1 MLITGVEETA
11 EQEPQDGDLPVDG
24 ETKLGEELDTAEQD
38 YLELEEEV
46 PVLVVT
52 ATTTKLNLTACLE
65 EAVKE
70 ELFGILTASSLVVVA
85 EVEEIQQHGVVQDHM
100 L

>member
-1 MLITGVEETA
+1 MTTGVEETA

-24 ETKLGEELDTAEQD
+24 ETKLGDVLDTAEQD
-38 YLELEEEV
+38 YLELAEEV
-46 PVLVVT
+46 ALFVVT
-52 ATTTKLNLTACLE
+52 ATTTKLDLTACLE

-85 EVEEIQQHGVVQDHM
+85 EVEDVQQHGVVQEHM